1 MSLGVFAESPIEDN
15 DDHSHFFAHSD
26 DDADTAS
33 QRSISLSSNPSSPSK
48 RGFSALDASLAT
60 PIKDAFSPRT
70 DLQSDVQFE
79 NVALSPTKG
88 VFSPM
93 NDFDTTSIPE
103 TGSGSPSVV
112 TSFKFE
118 EDGTRPSSMSSNPS
132 LFHEEESSKNK
143 DESSSSTLKQT
154 SPPPLDRHESEASS
168 VYSAK
173 TGSSS
178 ATGGKKA
185 RPESKLLE
193 TNEAII
199 LGIALVDFNHIVS
212 IYASIYEHL
221 ILTYSGDWASG
232 GVL

>member
-1 MSLGVFAESPIEDN
+1 MSSLGVFAESPIEDN
-15 DDHSHFFAHSD
+15 DDPSHFFAHSD

-33 QRSISLSSNPSSPSK
+33 QKSISLDSNPTSPNK
-48 RGFSALDASLAT
+48 HGFSALDASLAT
-60 PIKDAFSPRT
+60 PIKDAFSRT
-70 DLQSDVQFE
+70 NPHADAQFE
-79 NVALSPTKG
+79 NVTLSPTKG
-88 VFSPM
+88 AFSSPT

-132 LFHEEESSKNK
+132 LFREEESSTNK
-143 DESSSSTLKQT
+143 YESSNSTLPQA
-154 SPPPLDRHESEASS
+154 SPPLLERHESEEASS

-199 LGIALVDFNHIVS
+199 LGVALVDFNHIVS
-212 IYASIYEHL
+212 ILHFDLYHFL
-221 ILTYSGDWASG
+221 IDLF
-232 GVL
+232 